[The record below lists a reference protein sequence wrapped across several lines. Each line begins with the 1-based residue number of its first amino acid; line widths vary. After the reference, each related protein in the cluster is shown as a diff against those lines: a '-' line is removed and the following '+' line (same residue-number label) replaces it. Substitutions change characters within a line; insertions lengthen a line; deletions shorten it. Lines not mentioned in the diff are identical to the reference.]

1 MTRAAQ
7 PAAPGG
13 SVTAL
18 DTDSPGGESAPAAG
32 AGRRLGAAPSAALV
46 ASLLL
51 GSGMCAL
58 IYQTAWQRMFQ
69 LVFGATTAASSA
81 VLGVFLG
88 GLGAGALFFGGRVA
102 RTPRPLVYYGL
113 LELGIALT
121 AAISPALV
129 ELSSRV
135 YIASGGSTALG
146 TAGATLLR
154 LALAACVM
162 GAPAFLMGGTL
173 PAAARAVETE
183 QDRGRTRLGLLYGLN
198 TMGAV
203 LGALLGTFALFETL
217 GTRQSLWAAALVNV
231 LVALVARARGRS
243 APPVPIDDDGE
254 TAPSAL
260 VEPGS
265 GARALGVRAAT
276 GLALAVASGGG
287 FAFLLLE
294 LVWYRMLAP
303 ILGGSTFTFGLILA
317 LALGGIGLGG
327 YLYSRRPE
335 ARTASPLELALVSAA
350 LALGVA
356 APFAA
361 CDTLAIYAALTRD
374 LGGLGFAGLL
384 SSWAAVA
391 GVVVLPAAILSGYQF
406 PLLFALLGSGRR
418 RVSTD
423 IGRLYA
429 FNTVGSIGGAL
440 LGGFVLLPLAGAP
453 RCWQLAAL
461 IYALTALAALGVA
474 VREASRVED
483 ARRRLGA
490 GALGTLGLAALA
502 LAALAATGPSAVFRH
517 SPIGAGRV
525 NLHGLDENELTAW
538 RRRQSDA
545 IVWERDGVEAAVAVT
560 SENSYNFIVNGKVDG
575 SVFWDRG
582 TQAMLGLLPALLHD
596 EPRSAFV
603 VGLGTGMTAGWLA
616 AVPGMEQVEVAE
628 LEPMIDEVARM
639 AAALNQDAMNRPNLR
654 VRHGDGR
661 ELLLTSDRRFDL
673 IASEPSNPYRAG
685 ISSLFT
691 REFYEVVRSRLAPG
705 GVFSQW
711 IQGYEIDARSIR
723 MVARTLRAVFPSV
736 ELWQTEGQDLLFL
749 ASDAERTLS
758 VSRLRERIA
767 TEPYRTA
774 LRRFWLVEDVEGV
787 LSHFL
792 APPGVV
798 EQMSLHL
805 DPPVNVD
812 DQNLLEYA
820 FARSVGT
827 NTPSPVPHIIEYA
840 RALGRNRPRLDAP
853 VDFARVDELLPRA
866 WLISGSS
873 PPRLVL
879 PPAARARADAVSAA
893 CFGVVEK
900 VLERWQAQPRAEPA
914 DELETYALALG
925 HASLGR
931 ATPFIDQL
939 AERGYL
945 AEAHLA
951 RGRVAQHASDH
962 ARAVAEYAQ
971 GLDDV
976 RGGQIPLCN
985 STALLLS
992 GLGSVGAASQQ
1003 LARQALGV
1011 LEAGPL
1017 LVGLGESERR
1027 ASIERLAF
1035 SLMRAPAADP
1045 WQCVRALGQHLTAP
1059 LWNEPLLVGRFECLQ
1074 RAGHPLAG
1082 QAEAELVDYLAA
1094 GPGEL
1099 LPPAPPSP
1107 PDDAADGP

>member
-1 MTRAAQ
+1 
-7 PAAPGG
+7 
-13 SVTAL
+13 
-18 DTDSPGGESAPAAG
+18 
-32 AGRRLGAAPSAALV
+32 
-46 ASLLL
+46 LLL

-58 IYQTAWQRMFQ
+58 IYQTAWQRLFQ

-88 GLGAGALFFGGRVA
+88 GLGAGALFFGRRVA
-102 RTPRPLVYYGL
+102 RAPRPLEYYGS

-121 AAISPALV
+121 AALSPAALD
-129 ELSSRV
+129 LASRI

-146 TAGATLLR
+146 TGGATLLR

-162 GAPAFLMGGTL
+162 GGPAFLMGGTL

-183 QDRGRTRLGLLYGLN
+183 HDRGRTRLGLLYGVN
-198 TMGAV
+198 TLGAV

-231 LVALVARARGRS
+231 LVALLARSRGRV
-243 APPVPIDDDGE
+243 APVVPSDDASE
-254 TAPSAL
+254 PEPSPGD
-260 VEPGS
+260 EPGS
-265 GARALGVRAAT
+265 GARALVSVGQSAL
-276 GLALAVASGGG
+276 GLAAAAVTG

-335 ARTASPLELALVSAA
+335 ARPVSSLELALVSAA

-356 APFAA
+356 VPFAA
-361 CDTLAIYAALTRD
+361 SDLLAIYAALTRD
-374 LGGLGFAGLL
+374 LGGLGFLGLL
-384 SSWAAVA
+384 LSWAVVA
-391 GVVVLPAAILSGYQF
+391 GAVVVPASVLSGYQF
-406 PLLFALLGSGRR
+406 PLLFALLGAGRR

-429 FNTVGSIGGAL
+429 FNTLGSIAGAL
-440 LGGFVLLPLAGAP
+440 LGGFVLLPLASAP

-461 IYALTALAALGVA
+461 CYALTAL
-474 VREASRVED
+474 
-483 ARRRLGA
+483 
-490 GALGTLGLAALA
+490 GALAVAACEWQRHDAAPGSRGRVLATLA
-502 LAALAATGPSAVFRH
+502 LSVCALVAGTAPGPSAVFRH

-525 NLHGLDENELTAW
+525 NLHDLEENELLAW
-538 RRRQSDA
+538 RRRQSDP
-545 IVWERDGVEAAVAVT
+545 IVWERDGVEAAVAV
-560 SENSYNFIVNGKVDG
+560 SSDNSYNFIVNGKVDG

-582 TQAMLGLLPALLHD
+582 TQAMLGLLPALVHG
-596 EPRSAFV
+596 EARSAFV

-616 AVPGMEQVEVAE
+616 TVPGMDRVEVAE
-628 LEPMIDEVARM
+628 LEPAIDEVARL
-639 AAALNQDAMNRPNLR
+639 AAPLNHDAMNRSNLR

-661 ELLLTSDRRFDL
+661 ELLLTSEARYDL
-673 IASEPSNPYRAG
+673 IVSEPSNPYRAG

-691 REFYEVVRSRLAPG
+691 REFYEVVRSRLAPA

-758 VSRLRERIA
+758 VERLRASIA
-767 TEPYRTA
+767 SEPYRTA
-774 LRRFWLVEDVEGV
+774 VRRFWLVEDVEGV

-792 APPGVV
+792 ASSAVV
-798 EQMSLHL
+798 ERMATHL
-805 DPPVNVD
+805 DPPLNVD

-820 FARSVGT
+820 FARSVGAD
-827 NTPSPVPHIIEYA
+827 TPSPVPLVIDYA
-840 RALGRNRPRLDAP
+840 RALGQNRPRLDGP

-866 WLISGSS
+866 WLISRAS
-873 PPRLVL
+873 PPRLGL
-879 PPAARARADAVSAA
+879 PPEARARADAVGAA
-893 CFGVVEK
+893 CFGVPEK
-900 VLERWQAQPRAEPA
+900 VLERWQAQPRAEPT
-914 DELETYALALG
+914 DELERYALAIG
-925 HASLGR
+925 FASAGR
-931 ATPFIDQL
+931 TTPFIDELEQ
-939 AERGYL
+939 RGYG

-951 RGRVAQHASDH
+951 RGLAAVQAQDGD
-962 ARAVAEYAQ
+962 RAVAEYAR
-971 GLDDV
+971 GLERV
-976 RGGQIPLCN
+976 RAGQIPLCN
-985 STALLLS
+985 TAALLLI
-992 GLGSVGAASQQ
+992 GLDGAAATSQRR
-1003 LARQALGV
+1003 ARVALGA

-1027 ASIERLAF
+1027 ASMERLAF
-1035 SLMRAPAADP
+1035 SLMRAPGADP
-1045 WQCVRALGQHLTAP
+1045 EQCVRALGQHLEAP
-1059 LWNEPLLVGRFECLQ
+1059 LWNEPLLAGRFECLQ
-1074 RAGHPLAG
+1074 RAGHPLASR
-1082 QAEAELVDYLAA
+1082 AEADLIDYLAA

-1099 LPPAPPSP
+1099 VPPLPAGRGP
-1107 PDDAADGP
+1107 AADDDR